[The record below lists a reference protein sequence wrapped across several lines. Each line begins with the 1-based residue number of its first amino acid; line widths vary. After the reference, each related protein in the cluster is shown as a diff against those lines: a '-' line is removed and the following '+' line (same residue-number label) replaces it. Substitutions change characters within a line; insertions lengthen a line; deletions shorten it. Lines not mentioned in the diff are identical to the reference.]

1 MNQEWSV
8 GRFSDSVDAEH
19 VIKVGVCR
27 DNTGCCGVEIFDE
40 PQDSFWLAARID
52 N

>member
-27 DNTGCCGVEIFDE
+27 DYLGWCDFEIFDE
-40 PQDSFWLAARID
+40 PQDSFRLVAGIYY
-52 N
+52 